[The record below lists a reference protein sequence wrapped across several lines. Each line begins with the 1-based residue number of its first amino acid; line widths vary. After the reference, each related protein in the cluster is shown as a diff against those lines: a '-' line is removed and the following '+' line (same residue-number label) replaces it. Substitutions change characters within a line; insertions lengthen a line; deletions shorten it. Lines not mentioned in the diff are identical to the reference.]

1 VISLQKINTKILSRQ
16 RGVSMIELI
25 VAMALGLFLLFALIE
40 ILINGKQSFGA
51 ANNLS
56 RLQENG
62 RIAINLLA
70 SDLKRTG
77 YMGGN
82 SDVPKISGT
91 TPPQAP
97 NAGCPTA
104 TTNWGLMIT
113 QPIFGLDDTRT
124 GYDCIPA
131 TAYLRGDI
139 LVVRHAAPWVET
151 GALLGTRTYL
161 RSSLF
166 DGKTF
171 LGSAQADVT
180 NNVPNTPNS
189 VREMLAHAYF
199 VGPSGRSC
207 GSAAVPSLFRVRL
220 GDNGRPV
227 SEELLPGIEHFQV
240 QYGINDQYLDA
251 DKIALADWPNVVT
264 ARIWLLV
271 RSECAESGYADGAT
285 YTMGDINYTPNDSF
299 RRQLYSSVVMIRNQ
313 I

>member
-1 VISLQKINTKILSRQ
+1 MV
-16 RGVSMIELI
+16 ELM
-25 VAMALGLFLLFALIE
+25 VAMALGLFLLFALVE
-40 ILINGKQSFGA
+40 ILINGKQSFGS
-51 ANNLS
+51 ANHLS

-62 RIAINLLA
+62 RIATNLLV
-70 SDLKRTG
+70 SDLKRAG

-97 NAGCPTA
+97 QATCPTGN
-104 TTNWGLMIT
+104 TDWGLMIT

-124 GYDCIPA
+124 GYDCISA
-131 TAYLRGDI
+131 GAYLRGDI
-139 LVVRHAAPWVET
+139 LAVRHAAPWVET